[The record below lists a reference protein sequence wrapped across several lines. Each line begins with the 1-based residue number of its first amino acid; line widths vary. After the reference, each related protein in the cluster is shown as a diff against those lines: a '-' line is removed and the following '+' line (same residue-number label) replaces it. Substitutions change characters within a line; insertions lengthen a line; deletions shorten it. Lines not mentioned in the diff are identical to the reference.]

1 MLSFQ
6 LVVIVLTSF
15 IDFFIPD
22 IPVDLRDHVR
32 REAYLTNETIIETE
46 KTRARR
52 KEKADQIM
60 GKIKAHVPRTML
72 PKLVNGTDGGEEEE
86 DSKV

>member
-1 MLSFQ
+1 M
-6 LVVIVLTSF
+6 VVIVLTSF
-15 IDFFIPD
+15 IDFLIPD
-22 IPVDLRDHVR
+22 IPLDLREHVR

-72 PKLVNGTDGGEEEE
+72 PKLVNGADGAEEE
-86 DSKV
+86 DSNV